1 MYEGRTRGKRIKYT
15 YSDDEDDVFSDA
27 TTSRRS
33 TRNTGTHTPAEGLG
47 PTVTLSGRQVRSRQ
61 GGVYG
66 ESILSGTQTPAV
78 SIGNV
83 DGTSEE
89 PETLDLDGGRPRRA
103 ATATGRVNGYRKGG
117 AHIEGYNSVDEMDSD
132 EDDASEQDY
141 GDDEDEDEH
150 VSLGSDAD
158 DQDDSTDAEDELL
171 EEVKQKSLVVKLTVK
186 TPTPEKKNN
195 TQPRPELEQESL
207 QPINLPSTS
216 SSGQGRG
223 NSAVHQS
230 ASIST
235 ASGTGNST
243 QLTSSFTNMSTAPP
257 LLSESSAEPDALP
270 AKGSMNSSPPS
281 PLALRGSP
289 EKPPSFTPSIN
300 VGYGGA

>member
-15 YSDDEDDVFSDA
+15 YSDDEDDIYSDA

-33 TRNTGTHTPAEGLG
+33 NRNTGTHTPAEGLG

-78 SIGNV
+78 SIGNF

-89 PETLDLDGGRPRRA
+89 PEGIENASGRPRRA
-103 ATATGRVNGYRKGG
+103 AAGGREVNGYGRGG

-132 EDDASEQDY
+132 EGDASEQDY
-141 GDDEDEDEH
+141 GDDEEEEEH
-150 VSLGSDAD
+150 VLLESDVD
-158 DQDDSTDAEDELL
+158 DQDDFTDEEDELL
-171 EEVKQKSLVVKLTVK
+171 EEGKKKSLVVKLPVK
-186 TPTPEKKNN
+186 TPTPEKQNKA
-195 TQPRPELEQESL
+195 QPLPAAEQEPL
-207 QPINLPSTS
+207 QPISFPSTVNSGPSQSDSATLQPS
-216 SSGQGRG
+216 SLNSGTD
-223 NSAVHQS
+223 A
-230 ASIST
+230 AST
-235 ASGTGNST
+235 APP
-243 QLTSSFTNMSTAPP
+243 TSSFATMSTAPS
-257 LLSESSAEPDALP
+257 LLTESSTDRDSAPPKSLFDP
-270 AKGSMNSSPPS
+270 APPS

-289 EKPPSFTPSIN
+289 EKPQTFTPSIN